1 VKKILTAI
9 ALISALT
16 LTACGQVDTAASF
29 GDTKITQA
37 QAQAVIDEI
46 LDERTKVD
54 TTQMQLESGNA
65 LNRSQLRFTIV
76 TSIFD
81 EIAKELK
88 IKVSSTEIENT
99 RTGIYEQIGGE
110 AQLPMNLVAA
120 QIAPSNFERYMRATV
135 ISNKLAGALGMAGVA
150 EADVQSK
157 ISELVQKKAK
167 QMKVSVNPRY
177 GRWDE
182 TSAELLPE
190 DSAGDAV
197 IPSTN

>member
-1 VKKILTAI
+1 VKKILTAL
-9 ALISALT
+9 ALISAFT

-37 QAQAVIDEI
+37 QAQSVIDEI
-46 LDERTKVD
+46 LAERTKFD
-54 TTQMQLESGNA
+54 TSQMQLESGNA

-88 IKVSSTEIENT
+88 ITVSSSEIEKT
-99 RTGIYEQIGGE
+99 RTGIYEQIGGK

-135 ISNKLAGALGMAGVA
+135 ISNKLAGALGLAGVA

-182 TSAELLPE
+182 TTAELIPE

-197 IPSTN
+197 LPSSN

>member
-1 VKKILTAI
+1 VKKILTAL

-29 GDTKITQA
+29 GETKVTQA

-46 LDERTKVD
+46 LAERTKVD
-54 TTQMQLESGNA
+54 TSQMQLESGNA

-99 RTGIYEQIGGE
+99 RNGIYEQIGGR
-110 AQLPMNLVAA
+110 AQLSMNLVAA
-120 QIAPSNFERYMRATV
+120 QIAPSNFERYMRATI
-135 ISNKLAGALGMAGVA
+135 ISNKLAGALGIAGVA

-182 TSAELLPE
+182 ATAELIPE

-197 IPSTN
+197 LPSSN

>member
-1 VKKILTAI
+1 MKKILTVI
-9 ALISALT
+9 AVISALT

-37 QAQAVIDEI
+37 QAQSKVDEI
-46 LDERTKVD
+46 LAERDQVD
-54 TTQMQLESGNA
+54 TTQMQLETGNA
-65 LNRSQLRFTIV
+65 LNRSQLRFTII
-76 TSIFD
+76 TSVFD

-99 RTGIYEQIGGE
+99 RTGILQQIGGE
-110 AQLPMNLVAA
+110 EQLQTNLVAA

-135 ISNKLAGALGMAGVA
+135 LSNKLADALGMAGVA
-150 EADVQSK
+150 EADVSTK
-157 ISELVQKKAK
+157 ISELVQRKAK

-177 GRWDE
+177 GQWNEE
-182 TSAELLPE
+182 TAELLAE

-197 IPSTN
+197 LPSSN

>member
-1 VKKILTAI
+1 MKKILTAL

-37 QAQAVIDEI
+37 QAQSIVDEI
-46 LDERTKVD
+46 LAEREKTD
-54 TTQMQLESGNA
+54 TSQMQLETGNA
-65 LNRSQLRFTIV
+65 LNRSQLRFSII
-76 TSIFD
+76 TSVFD

-99 RTGIYEQIGGE
+99 RTGILEQIGGE
-110 AQLPMNLVAA
+110 EQLQMNLVAA
-120 QIAPSNFERYMRATV
+120 QIAPSNFESYMRATV
-135 ISNKLAGALGMAGVA
+135 LSNKLAGALGMAGVA
-150 EADVQSK
+150 EADVQTK

-167 QMKVSVNPRY
+167 QMKVTVNPRY
-177 GRWDE
+177 GVWDE
-182 TSAELLPE
+182 ATAELLPE

-197 IPSTN
+197 VPSSN

>member
-1 VKKILTAI
+1 MKKILTVI
-9 ALISALT
+9 AAISALT

-37 QAQAVIDEI
+37 QAQAKVDEI
-46 LDERTKVD
+46 LAERDQVD
-54 TTQMQLESGNA
+54 TTQMQLQTGNS
-65 LNRSQLRFTIV
+65 LNRSQLRFSIV

-99 RTGIYEQIGGE
+99 RAGIYQQIGGE
-110 AQLPMNLVAA
+110 TQLQTNLVAA
-120 QIAPSNFERYMRATV
+120 EIAPSNFERYMRATIISSKLSEALV
-135 ISNKLAGALGMAGVA
+135 IAGVA
-150 EADVQSK
+150 EADVSAK
-157 ISELVQKKAK
+157 ISELVQQKAK

-177 GRWDE
+177 GKWNE
-182 TSAELLPE
+182 ATAELVAE

-197 IPSTN
+197 LPSSN

>member
-1 VKKILTAI
+1 MKKILTAL
-9 ALISALT
+9 ALVSALT

-46 LDERTKVD
+46 LAERDKTD
-54 TTQMQLESGNA
+54 ITQMQLETGNA
-65 LNRSQLRFTIV
+65 LNRSQLRFAII
-76 TSIFD
+76 TSVFD

-88 IKVSSTEIENT
+88 IKASSTEIENT
-99 RTGIYEQIGGE
+99 RTGILEQIGGE
-110 AQLPMNLVAA
+110 EQLQMNLVAA

-135 ISNKLAGALGMAGVA
+135 LSNKLAGALGMAGVA
-150 EADVQSK
+150 EADIQSK

-182 TSAELLPE
+182 ATAELLPE

-197 IPSTN
+197 VPSSN

>member
-1 VKKILTAI
+1 MKKILTAI
-9 ALISALT
+9 ALFSALT

-37 QAQAVIDEI
+37 QAQSIVDEI
-46 LDERTKVD
+46 LAEREKTD
-54 TTQMQLESGNA
+54 TSQMQLETGNA

-99 RTGIYEQIGGE
+99 RTGILEQIGGE

-182 TSAELLPE
+182 ASAELLPE

-197 IPSTN
+197 IPSSN

>member
-1 VKKILTAI
+1 MKKILTAL

-37 QAQAVIDEI
+37 QAQSIVDEI
-46 LDERTKVD
+46 LAEREKTD
-54 TTQMQLESGNA
+54 TSQMQLETGNA
-65 LNRSQLRFTIV
+65 LNRSQLRFSII
-76 TSIFD
+76 TSVFD

-99 RTGIYEQIGGE
+99 RTGILEQIGGE
-110 AQLPMNLVAA
+110 EQLQMNLVAA

-135 ISNKLAGALGMAGVA
+135 LSNKLAGALGMAGVA
-150 EADVQSK
+150 EEDVQTK

-167 QMKVSVNPRY
+167 QMKVTVNPRY
-177 GRWDE
+177 GVWDE
-182 TSAELLPE
+182 ATAELLPK

-197 IPSTN
+197 VPSSN

>member
-1 VKKILTAI
+1 MKKILTAL
-9 ALISALT
+9 ALISAFT

-37 QAQAVIDEI
+37 QAQSVIDEI
-46 LDERTKVD
+46 LAERTKFD
-54 TTQMQLESGNA
+54 TSQMQLESGNA

-88 IKVSSTEIENT
+88 ITVSSSEIEKT
-99 RTGIYEQIGGE
+99 RTGIYEQIGGK
-110 AQLPMNLVAA
+110 AKLPMNLVAA

-182 TSAELLPE
+182 TTAELIPE

-197 IPSTN
+197 LPSSN

>member
-1 VKKILTAI
+1 MKKILTAL
-9 ALISALT
+9 ALISAFT

-99 RTGIYEQIGGE
+99 RTGIYEQIGGR
-110 AQLPMNLVAA
+110 AQLSMNLVAA
-120 QIAPSNFERYMRATV
+120 QIAPSNFERYMRATI
-135 ISNKLAGALGMAGVA
+135 ISNKLAGALGIAGVA

-182 TSAELLPE
+182 ATAELIPE

-197 IPSTN
+197 LPSSN

>member
-1 VKKILTAI
+1 VKKTLTAI

-16 LTACGQVDTAASF
+16 LTACGKVDTAASF

-37 QAQAVIDEI
+37 QAQSIVDEI
-46 LDERTKVD
+46 LAEREKTD
-54 TTQMQLESGNA
+54 TSQMQLETGNA

-99 RTGIYEQIGGE
+99 RTGIFEQIGGE

-182 TSAELLPE
+182 ASAELLPE

-197 IPSTN
+197 IPSSN

>member
-1 VKKILTAI
+1 MKKILTAL

-37 QAQAVIDEI
+37 QAQSIVDEI
-46 LDERTKVD
+46 LAEREKTD
-54 TTQMQLESGNA
+54 TSQMQLETGNA

-88 IKVSSTEIENT
+88 IKVSSSEIENT

-182 TSAELLPE
+182 ASAELLPE

>member
-1 VKKILTAI
+1 MKKILTAL
-9 ALISALT
+9 ALVSALT

-46 LDERTKVD
+46 LAERDKTD
-54 TTQMQLESGNA
+54 ITQMQLETGNA
-65 LNRSQLRFTIV
+65 LNRSQLRFAII
-76 TSIFD
+76 TSVFD

-88 IKVSSTEIENT
+88 IKASSTEIENT
-99 RTGIYEQIGGE
+99 RTGILEQIGGE
-110 AQLPMNLVAA
+110 EQLQMNLVAA

-135 ISNKLAGALGMAGVA
+135 LSNKLAGALSMAGVA

-167 QMKVSVNPRY
+167 EMKVSVNPRY

-182 TSAELLPE
+182 ATTELVPE

-197 IPSTN
+197 LPSSK

>member
-1 VKKILTAI
+1 VKKILTAL
-9 ALISALT
+9 ALVSALT

-46 LDERTKVD
+46 LAERDKTD
-54 TTQMQLESGNA
+54 ITQMQLETGNA
-65 LNRSQLRFTIV
+65 LNRSQLRFAII
-76 TSIFD
+76 TSVFD

-88 IKVSSTEIENT
+88 IKASSTEIENT
-99 RTGIYEQIGGE
+99 RTGILEQIGGE
-110 AQLPMNLVAA
+110 EQLQMNLVAA

-135 ISNKLAGALGMAGVA
+135 LSNKLAGALSMAGVA

-167 QMKVSVNPRY
+167 EMKVSVNPRY

-182 TSAELLPE
+182 ATTELVPE

-197 IPSTN
+197 LPSSK

>member
-1 VKKILTAI
+1 VKKILTAL

-37 QAQAVIDEI
+37 QAQSIVDEI
-46 LDERTKVD
+46 LAEREKTD

-65 LNRSQLRFTIV
+65 LNRSQLRFTII
-76 TSIFD
+76 TSVFD

-99 RTGIYEQIGGE
+99 RTGIYEQIGGR
-110 AQLPMNLVAA
+110 AQLSTNLVAA
-120 QIAPSNFERYMRATV
+120 QIAPSNFERYMRAT
-135 ISNKLAGALGMAGVA
+135 IITNKLSGALVIAGVA

-177 GRWDE
+177 GRWNE
-182 TSAELLPE
+182 ATAELLPE

-197 IPSTN
+197 IPSSN

>member
-1 VKKILTAI
+1 VKKILTAL

-37 QAQAVIDEI
+37 QAVIDEI
-46 LDERTKVD
+46 LAERDKTD
-54 TTQMQLESGNA
+54 TTQMQLEFGNA
-65 LNRSQLRFTIV
+65 LNRSQLRFTIITAV
-76 TSIFD
+76 FD
-81 EIAKELK
+81 EIATELK
-88 IKVSSTEIENT
+88 IKVSSAEIEKT
-99 RTGIYEQIGGE
+99 RTGILEQIGGE
-110 AQLPMNLVAA
+110 EQLQMNLVAA

-135 ISNKLAGALGMAGVA
+135 LSNKLAGALGMAGVA

-167 QMKVSVNPRY
+167 EMKVSVNPRY

-182 TSAELLPE
+182 ATTELVPE

-197 IPSTN
+197 LPSSN

>member
-1 VKKILTAI
+1 MKKILTAL

-29 GDTKITQA
+29 GETKITQA
-37 QAQAVIDEI
+37 QAQSVVDEI
-46 LDERTKVD
+46 LAEREKTD

-65 LNRSQLRFTIV
+65 LNRSQLRFTII
-76 TSIFD
+76 TSVFD

-99 RTGIYEQIGGE
+99 RTGILEQIGGE
-110 AQLPMNLVAA
+110 EQLQMNLVAA

-135 ISNKLAGALGMAGVA
+135 LSNKLAGALGMAGVA
-150 EADVQSK
+150 EADIQSK

-182 TSAELLPE
+182 ATAELLPE

-197 IPSTN
+197 VPSSN

>member
-1 VKKILTAI
+1 VKKILTAL
-9 ALISALT
+9 ALISAFT

-37 QAQAVIDEI
+37 QAQSVIDEI
-46 LDERTKVD
+46 LAERTKFD
-54 TTQMQLESGNA
+54 TSQMQLESGNA

-88 IKVSSTEIENT
+88 ITVSSSEIEKT
-99 RTGIYEQIGGE
+99 RTGIYEQIGGK

-182 TSAELLPE
+182 TTAELIPE

-197 IPSTN
+197 LPSAN

>member
-1 VKKILTAI
+1 MKKILTAL

-37 QAQAVIDEI
+37 QAQSVVDEI
-46 LDERTKVD
+46 LAERDKTD
-54 TTQMQLESGNA
+54 ITQMQLESGNA

-99 RTGIYEQIGGE
+99 RTGILEQIGGE
-110 AQLPMNLVAA
+110 EQLQMNLVAA

-135 ISNKLAGALGMAGVA
+135 LSNKLAGALGMAGVA
-150 EADVQSK
+150 EADVQTK

-182 TSAELLPE
+182 ATAELLPE

-197 IPSTN
+197 VPSAN

>member
-1 VKKILTAI
+1 VKKILTTL

-16 LTACGQVDTAASF
+16 LTACGRVDTAASF

-37 QAQAVIDEI
+37 QAQSVIDEI
-46 LDERTKVD
+46 LAERGKTD
-54 TTQMQLESGNA
+54 ITQMQLESGNA
-65 LNRSQLRFTIV
+65 LNRSQLRFTII
-76 TSIFD
+76 TSVFD

-99 RTGIYEQIGGE
+99 RTGILEQIGGE
-110 AQLPMNLVAA
+110 EQLQMNLVAA

-135 ISNKLAGALGMAGVA
+135 LSNKLAGALGMAGVA

-167 QMKVSVNPRY
+167 KMKVSVNPRY

-182 TSAELLPE
+182 ATAELVPE

-197 IPSTN
+197 LPSN

>member
-1 VKKILTAI
+1 MKKILTVI
-9 ALISALT
+9 AAISALT
-16 LTACGQVDTAASF
+16 LTACGQIDTAASF

-37 QAQAVIDEI
+37 QAQSKVDEI
-46 LDERTKVD
+46 LAERDQVD
-54 TTQMQLESGNA
+54 TTQMQLQTGNT

-76 TSIFD
+76 TSIFN

-99 RTGIYEQIGGE
+99 RAGIYEQIGGE
-110 AQLPMNLVAA
+110 PELQKNLVAA
-120 QIAPSNFERYMRATV
+120 EIAPSNFEDYMRATI
-135 ISNKLAGALGMAGVA
+135 ISNKLSEALVIAGVA
-150 EADVQSK
+150 EADVSSK
-157 ISELVQKKAK
+157 ISELVQKKAQ

-182 TSAELLPE
+182 ATAQLLAE

-197 IPSTN
+197 IPSSN

>member
-1 VKKILTAI
+1 MKKILTAL

-37 QAQAVIDEI
+37 QAQSIVDEI
-46 LDERTKVD
+46 LAEREKTD
-54 TTQMQLESGNA
+54 TSQMQLETGNA
-65 LNRSQLRFTIV
+65 LNRSQLRFSII
-76 TSIFD
+76 TSVFD

-99 RTGIYEQIGGE
+99 RTGILEQIGGE
-110 AQLPMNLVAA
+110 EQLQMNLVAA

-135 ISNKLAGALGMAGVA
+135 LSNKLAGALGMAGVA
-150 EADVQSK
+150 EEDVQTK

-167 QMKVSVNPRY
+167 QMKVTVNPRY
-177 GRWDE
+177 GVWDE
-182 TSAELLPE
+182 ATAELLPE

-197 IPSTN
+197 VPSSN

>member
-1 VKKILTAI
+1 MKKILTAI

-37 QAQAVIDEI
+37 QAQSIVDEV
-46 LDERTKVD
+46 LAEREKTD
-54 TTQMQLESGNA
+54 TSQMQLETGNA

-99 RTGIYEQIGGE
+99 RTGILEQIGGE

-182 TSAELLPE
+182 ASAELLPE

-197 IPSTN
+197 IPSSN

>member
-1 VKKILTAI
+1 MKKILTAL

-46 LDERTKVD
+46 LAERDKTD
-54 TTQMQLESGNA
+54 ITQMQLETGNA
-65 LNRSQLRFTIV
+65 LNRSQLRFAII
-76 TSIFD
+76 TSVFD

-99 RTGIYEQIGGE
+99 RTGILEQIGGE
-110 AQLPMNLVAA
+110 EQLQMNLVAA

-135 ISNKLAGALGMAGVA
+135 LSNKLAGALGMAGVA

-182 TSAELLPE
+182 ATAELIPE

-197 IPSTN
+197 LPSSN

>member
-1 VKKILTAI
+1 MKKILTAL

-37 QAQAVIDEI
+37 QAQSVIDEI
-46 LDERTKVD
+46 LAERGKTD
-54 TTQMQLESGNA
+54 ITQMQLESGNA
-65 LNRSQLRFTIV
+65 LNRSQLRFTII
-76 TSIFD
+76 TSVFD

-99 RTGIYEQIGGE
+99 RTGILEQIGGE
-110 AQLPMNLVAA
+110 EQLQMNLVAA

-135 ISNKLAGALGMAGVA
+135 LSNKLAGALGMAGVA

-182 TSAELLPE
+182 ATAELVPE

-197 IPSTN
+197 LPSK

>member
-1 VKKILTAI
+1 VKKILTAL
-9 ALISALT
+9 ALVSALT

-46 LDERTKVD
+46 LAERDKTD
-54 TTQMQLESGNA
+54 ITQMQLETGNA
-65 LNRSQLRFTIV
+65 LNRSQLRFTII
-76 TSIFD
+76 TSVFD

-99 RTGIYEQIGGE
+99 RTGILEQIGGE
-110 AQLPMNLVAA
+110 EQLQMNLVAA

-135 ISNKLAGALGMAGVA
+135 LSNKLAGALGMAGVA

-167 QMKVSVNPRY
+167 EMKVSVNPRY

-182 TSAELLPE
+182 ATTELVPE

-197 IPSTN
+197 LPSSK

>member
-1 VKKILTAI
+1 MKKILTAL

-37 QAQAVIDEI
+37 QAQSVIDEI
-46 LDERTKVD
+46 LAERGKTD
-54 TTQMQLESGNA
+54 ITQMQLESGNA
-65 LNRSQLRFTIV
+65 LNRSQLRFTII
-76 TSIFD
+76 TSVFD

-99 RTGIYEQIGGE
+99 RTGILEQIGGE
-110 AQLPMNLVAA
+110 EQLQMNLVAA

-135 ISNKLAGALGMAGVA
+135 LSNKLAGALGMAGVA

-167 QMKVSVNPRY
+167 QMKVTVNPRY

-182 TSAELLPE
+182 ATAELVPE

-197 IPSTN
+197 LPSSK

>member
-1 VKKILTAI
+1 MKKILTAI

-37 QAQAVIDEI
+37 QAQSIVDEI
-46 LDERTKVD
+46 LAEREKTD
-54 TTQMQLESGNA
+54 TSQMQLETGNA

-99 RTGIYEQIGGE
+99 RRGIYEQIGGE